1 MPIDFRSSIDRKKL
15 EKSLSI
21 AEERHW
27 TALQDIVFNL
37 VVKKIAEIMV
47 EELTDLSPL
56 NELGVYQ

>member
-21 AEERHW
+21 AEERRW